1 MYNTSSYSMKLE
13 SMDDEIKNQK
23 LGTENGL
30 IMILVLP
37 TLHKKTD
44 NKNHKQRHF
53 SNPQK
58 MIVHDGFIWLW
69 KGRLIS

>member
-1 MYNTSSYSMKLE
+1 MYNTSSYLMKLE

-44 NKNHKQRHF
+44 NQNHKQRHF

-58 MIVHDGFIWLW
+58 TIVHDGFIWL
-69 KGRLIS
+69 